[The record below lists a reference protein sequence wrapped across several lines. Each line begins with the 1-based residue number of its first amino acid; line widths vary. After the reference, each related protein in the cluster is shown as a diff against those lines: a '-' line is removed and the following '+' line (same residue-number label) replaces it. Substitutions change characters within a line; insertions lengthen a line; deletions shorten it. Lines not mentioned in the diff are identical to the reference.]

1 MSVLPPK
8 RLLFYDDADSI
19 GGHEVMALRYL
30 RRLASREGLEIL
42 FLCPAT
48 NRLLLEELEGIRK
61 SGGNLT
67 IVPHPFRH
75 RPLTGL
81 IPPLALLAI
90 LRASR
95 TMRELAPDVVVVL
108 QGSIEL
114 SSIGLMASRL
124 AGCRTV
130 SYLPLAQTRADM
142 GASWAVLRDAVN
154 GWYYR
159 LPDRFVTI
167 SESQA
172 KRLRSHGI
180 PGDRIS
186 VVPNYLDRGAFE
198 RLDRGEARR
207 MLKLDPDAFIF
218 GAVGRLVM
226 KQKGQ
231 DILIRAVA
239 RLGETVGT
247 ARFLIVGDGPD
258 LSRLAD
264 LASDLGVSPRI
275 DFLPWQPRP
284 DLIYSAL
291 DALVLPS
298 RFEGVPLVM
307 LEGVY
312 YGIPVLA
319 SAIEGVEEYLPRE
332 WLFPPGDAD
341 ALGVRI
347 REALEGN
354 AAKRVPEV
362 RGLFEKVFF
371 RESAHA
377 EFLDGILT

>member
-1 MSVLPPK
+1 MSVLPRK

-30 RRLASREGLEIL
+30 RRLAVREGLEIL
-42 FLCPAT
+42 FLCPGT
-48 NRLLLEELEGIRK
+48 NRLLRGELEGIRK

-67 IVPHPFRH
+67 IVPLPFHH
-75 RPLTGL
+75 RPLPGM
-81 IPPLALLAI
+81 IPPLALPSI
-90 LRASR
+90 LRAAR
-95 TMRELAPDVVVVL
+95 TMRALAPDVVVVL
-108 QGSIEL
+108 QGSIEI

-124 AGCRTV
+124 ARCRTV

-142 GASWAVLRDAVN
+142 GASWALLRDTVY

-159 LPDRFVTI
+159 MPDRFVTI
-167 SESQA
+167 SERQA
-172 KRLRSHGI
+172 GRLRSHGV

-186 VVPNYLDRGAFE
+186 VVQNHLGRGTFE
-198 RLDRGEARR
+198 RLERGEARR
-207 MLKLDPDAFIF
+207 MLKLDPDAFVF
-218 GAVGRLVM
+218 GAVGRLVA

-231 DILIRAVA
+231 DVLIRAVA
-239 RLGETVGT
+239 RLGEAAGT

-258 LSRLAD
+258 RSRLAE
-264 LASDLGVSPRI
+264 LASGLGVSSRI
-275 DFLPWQPRP
+275 DFLPWQARP
-284 DLIYSAL
+284 DLVYSAL

-319 SAIEGVEEYLPRE
+319 SAIEGVEEYLPRG

-347 REALEGN
+347 REAMEGK
-354 AAKRVPEV
+354 AANRVPDV
-362 RGLFEKVFF
+362 RDRFEKVFF
-371 RESAHA
+371 RDSAPA
-377 EFLDGILT
+377 EFLDGILA